1 VFSYYQFYAK
11 NLEVC
16 RNVAIFA
23 VHLWVHTA
31 INIAKTQLTDMRHG
45 TKPDYKHR
53 INNNKVA

>member
-1 VFSYYQFYAK
+1 LA
-11 NLEVC
+11 
-16 RNVAIFA
+16 VAIKTTTFA

-45 TKPDYKHR
+45 TKPDFKHR